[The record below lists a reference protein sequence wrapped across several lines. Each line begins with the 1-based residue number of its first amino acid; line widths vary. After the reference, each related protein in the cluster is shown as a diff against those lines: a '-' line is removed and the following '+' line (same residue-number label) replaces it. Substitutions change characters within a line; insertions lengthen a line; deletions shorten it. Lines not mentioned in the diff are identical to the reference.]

1 MTPGHGH
8 KVLSNIGEKGVVTS
22 TLALQPGLKPIQP
35 ELIASALRA
44 QKLKS
49 GLYVLQI
56 FHKMADSSSSLPPF
70 PASAP
75 PVSFGRCC
83 KCNRTAKCVRCIC
96 VKYRRPCS
104 SCLPGDLERRQNR
117 PRPSPAS
124 SSSVTAPASQAST
137 VSQPSPPSSSS
148 PSPPSLP
155 SHSPSLPSLE
165 SIFHMRL
172 STLRRVPK
180 ACRDTWAR
188 VVGEVFQGIN
198 SDNCNPD
205 WWVRFFMLARCI
217 LACPPRGGR
226 SHWRDI
232 QRRVKQRLA
241 KWRDGQ
247 IMELWEDILDENNR
261 LNASLS
267 QKRST
272 PSPFSNIHR
281 ALLAAEDGQY
291 HKALQA
297 LSSVGIAP
305 PSKEVLEAMTSKHPQ
320 SALPTIPASPLPQ
333 PVHVSEPDVLRA
345 LQSSPP
351 ELLLALRVFVQI
363 T

>member
-1 MTPGHGH
+1 MIVYLARDIPAFLIYCVYGESRSSLLIESTD
-8 KVLSNIGEKGVVTS
+8 SIIGGS
-22 TLALQPGLKPIQP
+22 TLLCANSSKWLTQ
-35 ELIASALRA
+35 
-44 QKLKS
+44 
-49 GLYVLQI
+49 VLL
-56 FHKMADSSSSLPPF
+56 FLPF
-70 PASAP
+70 PLRLLLSPLVAAANVIGQLIVC
-75 PVSFGRCC
+75 PVY
-83 KCNRTAKCVRCIC
+83 TC

-104 SCLPGDLERRQNR
+104 SCLPGDLERCQNR

-124 SSSVTAPASQAST
+124 SSSVAAPASQASA

-148 PSPPSLP
+148 PSPPSSSSPSPP

-172 STLRRVPK
+172 STLRYVPK

-198 SDNCNPD
+198 SDPCNPD
-205 WWVRFFMLARCI
+205 PWVSFFMLARCI
-217 LACPPRGGR
+217 LASPPRGGR

-261 LNASLS
+261 LNARLS

-281 ALLAAEDGQY
+281 ARLAAEDGQY
-291 HKALQA
+291 RKALQA
-297 LSSVGIAP
+297 LSSVGIARRCWKP
-305 PSKEVLEAMTSKHPQ
+305 
-320 SALPTIPASPLPQ
+320 
-333 PVHVSEPDVLRA
+333 
-345 LQSSPP
+345 
-351 ELLLALRVFVQI
+351 
-363 T
+363 